1 MKPVSSAIVVALAA
15 LSFATAATAQ
25 SQNYPV
31 RPVRMIVTLAAGGA
45 VDSVAR
51 MIAARLSEQLGQQVV
66 VDNRPGAGGS
76 VGGEAVARANRDG
89 HTLLMAANGTIAVSP
104 HIVANLPYDALRDL
118 APISLVVTSPLGLF
132 VHPSVAARS
141 VKELIALAQSRPGT
155 INYGSSGNGSTG
167 HLATELLK
175 AAAKI
180 DVVHVPYRG
189 AAPALNDL
197 IAGQTQMQV
206 TAVSGAMQF
215 ISAGKLRALGVT
227 APKRLA
233 VLPDLPAI
241 AETLPGY
248 EVVSWYGL
256 FTTTGT
262 PPAIIARL
270 HQETVKV
277 VEYPELKNRL
287 TALGL
292 SPETNTPE
300 AFAAMARAESAKWGK
315 LIKSLNI
322 K

>member
-1 MKPVSSAIVVALAA
+1 MKSSRPAVLAALAA
-15 LSFATAATAQ
+15 LCVPLTAAAQ
-25 SQNYPV
+25 SATYPV

-104 HIVANLPYDALRDL
+104 HIVPNLPYDALRDL

-132 VHPSVAARS
+132 VHPSLPARS
-141 VKELIALAQSRPGT
+141 VKELVALAQSRPGT

-175 AAAKI
+175 VAAKI

-215 ISAGKLRALGVT
+215 ITGGKLRALGVT

-256 FTTTGT
+256 FTTAGT

-277 VEYPELKNRL
+277 VEYPELKSRL

-292 SPETNTPE
+292 APETSTPE
-300 AFAAMARAESAKWGK
+300 AFAAMTRAESAKWGK

>member
-1 MKPVSSAIVVALAA
+1 MKLISPAIVVALTA
-15 LSFATAATAQ
+15 LCIPTAATAQ

-51 MIAARLSEQLGQQVV
+51 MIAARLGEQLGQQVV

-104 HIVANLPYDALRDL
+104 HIIANLPYDALRDL
-118 APISLVVTSPLGLF
+118 APISMVVTSPLGLF
-132 VHPSVAARS
+132 VHPSLPART
-141 VKELIALAQSRPGT
+141 VKEFIALAQSRPGS

-175 AAAKI
+175 VAAKI
-180 DVVHVPYRG
+180 DVMHVPYRG

-206 TAVSGAMQF
+206 TAVSGAIQF
-215 ISAGKLRALGVT
+215 IGAGKLRALGVT

-277 VEYPELKNRL
+277 VEYPELKSRL

-292 SPETNTPE
+292 SPETSTPE
-300 AFAAMARAESAKWGK
+300 AFGAMARAESAKWGK
-315 LIKSLNI
+315 LIRSLNI

>member
-1 MKPVSSAIVVALAA
+1 MKSSRPAIFAALAA
-15 LSFATAATAQ
+15 LCVPITAAAQ
-25 SQNYPV
+25 SPTYPV

-104 HIVANLPYDALRDL
+104 HIIPNLPYDALRDL

-132 VHPSVAARS
+132 VHPSLPARS

-215 ISAGKLRALGVT
+215 INAGKLRALGVT

-256 FTTTGT
+256 FTTAGT

-277 VEYPELKNRL
+277 VEYPELKSRL

-292 SPETNTPE
+292 SPETSTPE
-300 AFAAMARAESAKWGK
+300 AFAAMARSESAKWGK

>member
-1 MKPVSSAIVVALAA
+1 MKPMSPAIAVALAA
-15 LSFATAATAQ
+15 LCIPTAATAQ

-51 MIAARLSEQLGQQVV
+51 MIAARLGEQLGQQVV

-104 HIVANLPYDALRDL
+104 HIIPNLPYDALRDL

-132 VHPSVAARS
+132 VHPSLPART
-141 VKELIALAQSRPGT
+141 VKEFIALAQSRPGS

-175 AAAKI
+175 VAAKI

-277 VEYPELKNRL
+277 VEYPELKSRL

-292 SPETNTPE
+292 NPETSTPE
-300 AFAAMARAESAKWGK
+300 AFGAMARAESAKWAK

>member
-104 HIVANLPYDALRDL
+104 HIVPNLPYDALRDL

-132 VHPSVAARS
+132 VHPSLPARS
-141 VKELIALAQSRPGT
+141 VKELVALAQSRPGT

-175 AAAKI
+175 VAAKI

-256 FTTTGT
+256 FTTAGT

-277 VEYPELKNRL
+277 VEYPELKSRL

-292 SPETNTPE
+292 SPETSTPE
-300 AFAAMARAESAKWGK
+300 AFAAMARSESAKWGK
-315 LIKSLNI
+315 LIKSLSI